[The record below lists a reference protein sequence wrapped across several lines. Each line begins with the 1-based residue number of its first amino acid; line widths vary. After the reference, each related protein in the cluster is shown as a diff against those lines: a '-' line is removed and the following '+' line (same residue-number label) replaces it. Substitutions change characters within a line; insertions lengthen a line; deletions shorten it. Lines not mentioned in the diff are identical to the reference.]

1 MDKYVGTRWSVPFA
15 GFLLA
20 FAGGFSYAWGVFV
33 VPMIDRFEWTIAE
46 AALPFTVFMAVFATM
61 MVPAGKF
68 QDIFGPRK
76 VSVIGAILFL
86 GPTDRLH

>member
-1 MDKYVGTRWSVPFA
+1 MGEGKQLCSVCVGGEFR
-15 GFLLA
+15 L
-20 FAGGFSYAWGVFV
+20 
-33 VPMIDRFEWTIAE
+33 RQNAE